1 MIDPPTAGDRVAG
14 QYSVQFLLRESP
26 HERLYRAVTDWDE
39 SVLLTVFDP
48 PHADS
53 PTGARVRQAFMRH
66 ARLMAQVQH
75 PAAPRVM
82 DLQDTPERQV
92 VVVSDRL
99 HRTLRSLMQPRPL
112 QPGTVRELAVTLFQ
126 ALAAAHT
133 QALLHARLSPDSVW
147 FDAQGQVLLGD
158 FALAARALQEL
169 QQEAG
174 PDPRYA
180 APELLAGAAFSPQSD
195 VYALAATLHEALSG
209 VACPPA
215 SARAQ
220 GVPLPPLPASTPAEL
235 RAALVEALQLDA
247 SQRCV
252 SASEVLEILGRPAPA
267 QAEPVPSEP
276 LPAVQA
282 GPPAAPVARRDSPD
296 GPQRTASHSA
306 GVGRSSVHRNRTP
319 MIAGLVVTALLL
331 GAALRLVLPS
341 AGQSVTTPEGG
352 SAAVPQ
358 STASSASGAEAG
370 ALTGAVQAVSAG
382 AGTSAMD
389 REVAAPVPEQNVNVV
404 NTTVLNVRAS
414 ADSTGQIITKLSRGD
429 AVAVLED
436 QGEWLRILE
445 VQSGQSGWVKAS
457 LTLPLR
463 SEDETRALV
472 AALEA
477 GGEVVLPAGAYR
489 LERPVTISEPLT
501 LSGAGMKATVLFSA
515 AAEDTLILTQ
525 SQVSLSDLSV
535 AHVGTLPART
545 IRQDGG
551 QLSLERVLI
560 AGAVRDDDLSEYG
573 SGLWVQ
579 EQAAATVSASTFTG
593 NTFGVYVSDS
603 SRADVTTSTFSANR
617 DGGLLFRDASAGTVT
632 RNTVEATGA
641 HGIHVAGQ
649 ATPGVTFNRIRGNQ
663 GRGVTVYGQA
673 SPTLSGNTIEDN
685 TLQGVGVQDSAT
697 PTLEGNTIQGNRQ
710 SGVTYF
716 DNAGGDAS
724 GNTVQGNRTAGFRM
738 MNYARPTLD
747 GNTIDRNREN
757 GLAYSEYAAGQARN
771 NTITGSGNPGIA
783 SWGDAQP
790 ELTGN
795 TVTGGKQSGV
805 VLAESSSGTLSGNQI
820 SGNALYGLIVTGNAT
835 PEVIENTL
843 TGNGSGGI
851 FYKQN
856 AGGSGYGNFCY
867 DNQGP
872 NLSADLSAD
881 SAGPDFIQGDCSL
894 Y

>member
-1 MIDPPTAGDRVAG
+1 MTHPPTAGDRVAER
-14 QYSVQFLLRESP
+14 YSVQFLLRESP
-26 HERLYRAVTDWDE
+26 HERLYRAVTDWGE

-82 DLQDTPERQV
+82 DLHDTPARQV
-92 VVVSDRL
+92 VVVQDRL
-99 HRTLRSLMQPRPL
+99 HRTLRSLTQVRPL
-112 QPGTVRELAVTLFQ
+112 QPGTAQELAVTLFQ

-169 QQEAG
+169 RQGAE

-195 VYALAATLHEALSG
+195 VYALAATLHEAVSG
-209 VACPPA
+209 VSCPPA
-215 SARAQ
+215 LARAQ
-220 GVPLPPLPASTPAEL
+220 GVPLPSLPAATPAAL
-235 RAALVEALQLDA
+235 RTALVDALQLDA
-247 SQRCV
+247 AQRCV
-252 SASEVLEILGRPAPA
+252 SASEVLELLTRAAPA
-267 QAEPVPSEP
+267 EPERAS
-276 LPAVQA
+276 PAQQ
-282 GPPAAPVARRDSPD
+282 PIPPEPAAPSAPLGGAGTSAPHSTVIRPTPARR
-296 GPQRTASHSA
+296 
-306 GVGRSSVHRNRTP
+306 NYTP
-319 MIAGLVVTALLL
+319 LIAGLVVTALLL
-331 GAALRLVLPS
+331 GAALRM
-341 AGQSVTTPEGG
+341 
-352 SAAVPQ
+352 AVP
-358 STASSASGAEAG
+358 SGPSGRAVAAASESSSSRQTTDTSMVGATPAAAALPGTPASASPE
-370 ALTGAVQAVSAG
+370 TGSDV
-382 AGTSAMD
+382 T
-389 REVAAPVPEQNVNVV
+389 APVPARTVNVV

-414 ADSTGQIITKLSRGD
+414 PGSTGTVITTLARGD
-429 AVAVLED
+429 SVAVLED
-436 QGEWLRILE
+436 QGEWLRVMGIAG
-445 VQSGQSGWVKAS
+445 GQSGWVKAS

-463 SEDETRALV
+463 SDDETRALV
-472 AALEA
+472 AALES
-477 GGEVVLPAGAYR
+477 GQDIVLPGGAYR
-489 LERPVTISEPLT
+489 LERPVTISGPLT
-501 LSGAGMKATVLFSA
+501 LTGAGMKATVLFSA
-515 AAEDTLILTQ
+515 APEDTLIL
-525 SQVSLSDLSV
+525 SQASVSISDLSV
-535 AHVGTLPART
+535 AHVGTLPARS

-551 QLSLERVLI
+551 QLTLDRVLI

-579 EQAAATVSASTFTG
+579 EQAEATVSASTFTG

-617 DGGLLFRDASAGTVT
+617 DGGLLFRDASTGTVNG
-632 RNTVEATGA
+632 NTVEATGA

-649 ATPGVTFNRIRGNQ
+649 ATPSVTFNRIRGNR

-673 SPTLSGNTIEDN
+673 SPILSGNTIEDN
-685 TLQGVGVQDSAT
+685 TLQGVGVQDSAA

-716 DNAGGDAS
+716 DNSGGEAS

-738 MNYARPTLD
+738 MNYAQPTLD
-747 GNTIDRNREN
+747 SNTIDRNREN

-805 VLAESSSGTLSGNQI
+805 VLAERSAGTLSGNQI
-820 SGNALYGLIVTGNAT
+820 NGNALYGLIVTGSAAPQVT
-835 PEVIENTL
+835 ENTL

-856 AGGSGYGNFCY
+856 AAGSGYGNTCY
-867 DNQGP
+867 DNRGP
-872 NLSADLSAD
+872 NLSADLNPDGS
-881 SAGPDFIQGDCSL
+881 GPEFDQDGCSL